1 LASDEAEYEAR
12 KREEVIGVGE
22 TVLGF
27 MLGRR
32 RTSAATTIATRR
44 RMTSKVKLEM
54 EQSKDEIAKLR
65 TEITN
70 LEGELEE
77 AVKEITD
84 RRQMAKDEVTVV
96 EVKPIRADIDVKM
109 VTLAWVPY
117 WLIRHR
123 EGSAIST
130 VRIPGIATA

>member
-54 EQSKDEIAKLR
+54 EQSKDEITKLR
-65 TEITN
+65 TEITS
-70 LEGELEE
+70 LEGELRG
-77 AVKEITD
+77 AIKEITD
-84 RRQMAKDEVTVV
+84 RWQMSKDEVTFV
-96 EVKPIRADIDVKM
+96 EVRPVRADIDVRI

-123 EGSAIST
+123 EGPVIST
-130 VRIPGIATA
+130 VRIPGIAAA